1 MEQKFGINS
10 LNLQVLREFCEHEG
24 KMVEYRKGD
33 QLKRKG
39 LEAYFTVLIELI
51 WGKER
56 IMEVYLN
63 CIEMGNGIYGAAAV
77 AKHHFKTTPAKLTR
91 AQCALI
97 AATLPNPRRFSSKKP
112 SKYMLQRQ
120 KAILKNM
127 KNIWK
132 VEYDK

>member
-1 MEQKFGINS
+1 MFVIISDISYVGCSIENG
-10 LNLQVLREFCEHEG
+10 
-24 KMVEYRKGD
+24 
-33 QLKRKG
+33 LKLSGR
-39 LEAYFTVLIELI
+39 
-51 WGKER
+51 
-56 IMEVYLN
+56 
-63 CIEMGNGIYGAAAV
+63 
-77 AKHHFKTTPAKLTR
+77 KLTR

-112 SKYMLQRQ
+112 SKYILQRQ